1 MSDQRRPPI
10 GPFGGMH
17 GPATMGM
24 PVEKA
29 KDVRGTLR
37 RLASYL
43 WPSAPLFVLV
53 FLASILST
61 AFSVV
66 GPRMMGDAT
75 TIIFRGLTAK
85 ASGGGIDF
93 TAIARILLAL
103 IVLYSL
109 SAAFVYVQQYLMA
122 GVSQNLVFRL
132 RGEIQSKLSRL
143 PLGYFDGRTHGEI
156 LSRTVNDVDTISGT
170 LQQSLTQLVSS
181 LVTILGVLAMMLAIS
196 PLLTLV
202 GVATLPLAVLATSFV
217 AKRSRRYFSEQQRA
231 LGELTGKVEETFSG
245 HAAVKAFGRER
256 AMADDFG
263 RINERLYQAG
273 WRAQFI
279 SGLIMPLMH
288 FINNLGYVVVCVAG
302 GAMAARRTL
311 ELGDIQAFI
320 QYLRNFS
327 QPIVQTANIANV
339 IQSTI
344 AAAER
349 VFQLL
354 DEAEEMPDA
363 PEPLAPTAVR
373 GEVRFDSVTF
383 GYRPGTSVIE
393 DLSIE
398 VDPGQVVAIV
408 GPTGAGKTTLV
419 NLLMRFYEI
428 GSGAI
433 TIDGIDTRAFARG
446 GLRGLFGM
454 VLQDTWLFSG
464 TIRDNIAYGR
474 DGAGDE
480 DVLRAAKAAQADHFI
495 RTLPDGYLTVLNEEA
510 SNLSQGQRQL
520 LCIARAVLADPAV
533 LILDE
538 ATSSVDTRTEFL
550 IQKALR
556 DLMADRTSFVIA
568 HRLSTVRDAALIL
581 VMEKGRIVEQ
591 GRHGELLA
599 RGGAYARLHASQFAG
614 KEEAEGPVGA

>member
-1 MSDQRRPPI
+1 
-10 GPFGGMH
+10 
-17 GPATMGM
+17 
-24 PVEKA
+24 
-29 KDVRGTLR
+29 
-37 RLASYL
+37 
-43 WPSAPLFVLV
+43 
-53 FLASILST
+53 
-61 AFSVV
+61 
-66 GPRMMGDAT
+66 
-75 TIIFRGLTAK
+75 
-85 ASGGGIDF
+85 
-93 TAIARILLAL
+93 
-103 IVLYSL
+103 
-109 SAAFVYVQQYLMA
+109 
-122 GVSQNLVFRL
+122 
-132 RGEIQSKLSRL
+132 
-143 PLGYFDGRTHGEI
+143 
-156 LSRTVNDVDTISGT
+156 
-170 LQQSLTQLVSS
+170 
-181 LVTILGVLAMMLAIS
+181 VTILGVLAMMLAIS